1 MLIKFM
7 AQESVWYLQIQSAHV
22 NFSQQTDGER
32 LRGVLQQAVLG
43 IAVFD
48 RRFG

>member
-1 MLIKFM
+1 MLKLHCKKHTH
-7 AQESVWYLQIQSAHV
+7 VNLPLVRTV

-32 LRGVLQQAVLG
+32 LRGVLRQAVLE
-43 IAVFD
+43 IEAPD